1 MQRYDAALK
10 ILLQATAGSL
20 LRQLTGVTVVRWLN
34 VEMPQVQ
41 SSRVDLLGMTAEGE
55 LVHVELQS
63 SNDPDMAL
71 RMAEYA
77 LRIYRQFRVFPRQ
90 IVLYVGEA
98 AMRMEAAWRERGLAF
113 EYALVDIR
121 DLDAAE
127 LLASSRIEDN
137 VLAVLTR
144 LQDQITTVR
153 EILGRIGKLD
163 DPARQGA
170 LDLFLIISG
179 LRRLEFTVREEAGKM
194 PILNDILDHQVLGPV
209 FRQGLEEGRQE
220 GLQEGEQKTR
230 EQMLRRAIENR
241 FGVVSAP
248 IQARL
253 AQLSPEEWDAV
264 FDRIFKVSIVDDL
277 FSPKSH

>member
-98 AMRMEAAWRERGLAF
+98 AMRMEAVWRERGFAF

-121 DLDAAE
+121 DLDGAE
-127 LLASSRIEDN
+127 LMASAQIEDN

-144 LQDQITTVR
+144 LQDQIVTVR
-153 EILGRIGKLD
+153 EILGRIGRLD
-163 DPARQGA
+163 DPARRGA

-179 LRRLEFTVREEAGKM
+179 LRRLEFKVREEAGKM
-194 PILNDILDHQVLGPV
+194 PILNDIMDHQVLGPV
-209 FRQGLEEGRQE
+209 FRQGMEEGLEQ
-220 GLQEGEQKTR
+220 GLEQGRKEMSDR
-230 EQMLRRAIENR
+230 FMRVIEDR
-241 FGVVSAP
+241 FGALP
-248 IQARL
+248 DAIQARL
-253 AQLSPEEWDAV
+253 AALSPEEWTAVLGRFPDASSV
-264 FDRIFKVSIVDDL
+264 EDL
-277 FSPKSH
+277 FPPRSH